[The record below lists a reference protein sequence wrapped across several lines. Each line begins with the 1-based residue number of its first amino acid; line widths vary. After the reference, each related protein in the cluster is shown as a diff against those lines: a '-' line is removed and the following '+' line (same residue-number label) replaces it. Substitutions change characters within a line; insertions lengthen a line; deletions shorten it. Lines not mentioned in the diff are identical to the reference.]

1 MHRYEL
7 HLDFA
12 DGAKRVEFLTS
23 DTVAAALERAR
34 ELLDDQHV
42 QAVHLR
48 RDAQHLFTVVR

>member
-12 DGAKRVEFLTS
+12 DGAKRVEFLSS
-23 DTVAAALERAR
+23 DSVEAALDRAR
-34 ELLDDQHV
+34 ELLENEHL

-48 RDAQHLFTVVR
+48 RDAQALFTVVR

>member
-1 MHRYEL
+1 MHHYEL

-23 DTVAAALERAR
+23 DTVGAALERAR
-34 ELLDDQHV
+34 ELLDDEHV